1 MFDLDDDDAR
11 YILQELVGDE
21 IHRLGEM
28 RNERL

>member
-21 IHRLGEM
+21 INRLGEM